1 MRSSNGQVDRATNE
15 LARQPSSPTGHGA
28 RRGAS
33 DVSGALTSLLA
44 GLHAQCLIDQY
55 LDRLEGV
62 VDEDP
67 IRSLVK
73 QVVAVT
79 WSPLA

>member
-1 MRSSNGQVDRATNE
+1 
-15 LARQPSSPTGHGA
+15 
-28 RRGAS
+28 
-33 DVSGALTSLLA
+33 LA

-62 VDEDP
+62 VDEDQ